1 MPTFTDQELDILRQ
15 LYDGRW
21 FVISDHPLVTRHQAL
36 PDPEYEQIARAVGMQ
51 ILHTR
56 KGGGII
62 RVREAAPD
70 DPIYRRGF
78 VIGGRRKR

>member
-1 MPTFTDQELDILRQ
+1 MSHFTPEELDILRQ

-21 FVISDHPLVTRHQAL
+21 FVISDHPLARRHQAL
-36 PDPEYEQIARAVGMQ
+36 PDSEYEAVARAVGMQ
-51 ILHTR
+51 IIHTR
-56 KGGGII
+56 NGGLL